1 LFGPTSLEIFAR
13 VDLGLIFNKQK
24 GRYEWMV
31 NEVERMPNASL
42 WILNRTADIHHGSDI
57 PKEIAKDL
65 SDCEGSDYPRY
76 KSVAEFWLYESKVWI
91 TDWLD

>member
-42 WILNRTADIHHGSDI
+42 WILNRTADIHRGSDI

-65 SDCEGSDYPRY
+65 SDYLRSPRMDRTRQQ
-76 KSVAEFWLYESKVWI
+76 LYASQARCWWQKPTI
-91 TDWLD
+91 Y